1 MTKAKLPGSKQRGQ
15 AGEPTQAAVK
25 PDGPPSEAPNAGAG
39 CGTAQGGERP
49 DSAAGRPTVD
59 ERDAVQPEER
69 DAAKDP
75 APGAGPGM
83 QNGSELAAIKE
94 ILGIV
99 RHLSEWTKEDR
110 TGDGDWLKADIG
122 KLLKL
127 TGKAAASADK
137 SRTLL
142 NRLPAAGALEQEPGE
157 AGNRLEE
164 AIEAHTADFH
174 RWSDIDR
181 RRRRWAGLAMA
192 VAVPAL
198 FPVRCSG
205 RARVP
210 DRPAQRPDERLARPH
225 LGQLRPRHRRL
236 RGAGDTDRQR
246 GRLLIRCS
254 QAIGVPTWNESTSG
268 VKRSVDAIV

>member
-1 MTKAKLPGSKQRGQ
+1 
-15 AGEPTQAAVK
+15 
-25 PDGPPSEAPNAGAG
+25 
-39 CGTAQGGERP
+39 
-49 DSAAGRPTVD
+49 
-59 ERDAVQPEER
+59 
-69 DAAKDP
+69 
-75 APGAGPGM
+75 M
-83 QNGSELAAIKE
+83 QNGSESAAIKE

-142 NRLPAAGALEQEPGE
+142 NRLPAAGAPEQGPGE

-181 RRRRWAGLAMA
+181 RRRRWAGLATA
-192 VAVPAL
+192 VAVPAFFL
-198 FPVRCSG
+198 FGVLVEQEFQI
-205 RARVP
+205 VP
-210 DRPAQRPDERLARPH
+210 LDDPTN
-225 LGQLRPRHRRL
+225 GW
-236 RGAGDTDRQR
+236 RGHIWDNYG
-246 GRLLIRCS
+246 L
-254 QAIGVPTWNESTSG
+254 
-268 VKRSVDAIV
+268 AIVDCAVQATRTDSEVDCSFVVRKP

>member
-15 AGEPTQAAVK
+15 AGEPVQSAVK
-25 PDGPPSEAPNAGAG
+25 PDGPPSEAPSTGAG
-39 CGTAQGGERP
+39 GGTEQGGERTE
-49 DSAAGRPTVD
+49 SAAGRPAVD

-75 APGAGPGM
+75 APGAGM
-83 QNGSELAAIKE
+83 QSGSESAAIKE
-94 ILGIV
+94 VLGIV

-110 TGDGDWLKADIG
+110 SGDGDWLKADIG

-142 NRLPAAGALEQEPGE
+142 NRLAAAGAPEQESGE

-181 RRRRWAGLAMA
+181 RRRRWAGARDGRGRA
-192 VAVPAL
+192 GS

-210 DRPAQRPDERLARPH
+210 DRPARRPDERLARPH
-225 LGQLRPRHRRL
+225 LGQLRPHHRRL
-236 RGAGDTDRQR
+236 RGASDADRQR

-254 QAIGVPTWNESTSG
+254 
-268 VKRSVDAIV
+268 